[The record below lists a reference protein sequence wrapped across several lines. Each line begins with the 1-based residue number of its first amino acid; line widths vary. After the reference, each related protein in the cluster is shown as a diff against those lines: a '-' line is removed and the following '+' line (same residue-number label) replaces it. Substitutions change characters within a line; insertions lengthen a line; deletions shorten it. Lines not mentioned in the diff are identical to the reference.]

1 MALMCKISIDRVSK
15 SFDGGRTFAVRDA
28 SLHVE
33 PGELVA
39 LLGESGS
46 GKTTLLKMVNR
57 LVEPDEG
64 AVRMDGDDLRE
75 RDPAALRRSIGYV
88 FQGVGLFPH
97 MSVEK
102 NVGIVPDLLGWD
114 ADRTSSR
121 VDELLDLVGLDADVY
136 RRRLP
141 SQLSGGEKQR
151 IGFARALAAKPSVLL
166 LDEPFGALDPVT
178 RDRLQGDFR
187 AIQRDLQL
195 TALLVTHDMTEALL
209 LADRIAVM
217 RQARILQVGS
227 PGEILNRPADPYV
240 RSLLTTPKRQ
250 ARAVDDLI
258 DAEPDGTGART

>member
-1 MALMCKISIDRVSK
+1 M
-15 SFDGGRTFAVRDA
+15 
-28 SLHVE
+28 
-33 PGELVA
+33 
-39 LLGESGS
+39 
-46 GKTTLLKMVNR
+46 
-57 LVEPDEG
+57 
-64 AVRMDGDDLRE
+64 
-75 RDPAALRRSIGYV
+75 
-88 FQGVGLFPH
+88 
-97 MSVEK
+97 
-102 NVGIVPDLLGWD
+102 
-114 ADRTSSR
+114 
-121 VDELLDLVGLDADVY
+121 
-136 RRRLP
+136 
-141 SQLSGGEKQR
+141 
-151 IGFARALAAKPSVLL
+151 
-166 LDEPFGALDPVT
+166 T